1 MSYAAALAQE
11 HFRYFVE
18 FGKVPV
24 HVAPA
29 SDTPAPASSPAP
41 TGLAASL
48 ARSIDD
54 LGLSVRS
61 LNSLKNSSIRTLK
74 ELVEQ
79 TPKTLDDVK
88 NIGDKAIHEIA
99 EMLQK
104 EKLKFGMKFDEIDG
118 DLRITDHGSL
128 PAIPAASGE
137 EA

>member
-1 MSYAAALAQE
+1 MSDAAVASHIKELGDKLA
-11 HFRYFVE
+11 
-18 FGKVPV
+18 
-24 HVAPA
+24 
-29 SDTPAPASSPAP
+29 
-41 TGLAASL
+41 GL
-48 ARSIDD
+48 
-54 LGLSVRS
+54 
-61 LNSLKNSSIRTLK
+61 TLK

-104 EKLKFGMKFDEIDG
+104 EGLKFGMKFDEVDG